1 MLYYIDYGTGV
12 GDFTFEGTLE
22 EAKKEAEKNISYTQ
36 ESVLIRD
43 AETWDL
49 ISILLWWGYEA
60 DTEIDM
66 PYIDY
71 GKFGFYVKWYDC

>member
-1 MLYYIDYGTGV
+1 MLHYIDYGTGA
-12 GDFTFEGTLE
+12 GDFTFTGTLE
-22 EAKKEAEKNISYTQ
+22 EAKKEAEKNVSYTQ
-36 ESVLIRD
+36 EGVLIRD

-60 DTEIDM
+60 DTETDI

-71 GKFGFYVKWYDC
+71 GKFGFYDKWYDC